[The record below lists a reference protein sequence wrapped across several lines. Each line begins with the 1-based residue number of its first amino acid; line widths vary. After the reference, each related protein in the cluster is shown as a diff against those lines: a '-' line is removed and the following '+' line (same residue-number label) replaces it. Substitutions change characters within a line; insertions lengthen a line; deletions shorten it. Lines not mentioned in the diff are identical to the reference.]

1 MPYPVVMTVF
11 PPADVRVLI
20 RDERR
25 LIETSPHGN
34 IRIGIGY
41 PNRYHVALSSLA
53 HQWIAGLASR
63 IPDVGV
69 DRFYADPEFGG
80 RTVVHGIPLG
90 DLDILAFTCSFE
102 PDAAHLLEILD
113 RAGIPLRSSDRG
125 ARRPLVVVGGPVAS
139 INPLPL
145 SPAVDVFCLGAAEIL
160 LPLLHRVLTTTPS
173 RERALEELAS
183 LDGFFVPRHH
193 LDAEGRPRGRRR
205 RLEKRNR
212 HMAST
217 DFVPMSH
224 IVTPHTEYS
233 GRGLIEMS
241 RGCPEKCAYCWV
253 GFNYGR
259 LRSYP
264 AEAILERV
272 DRLSSVTRRIGFVA
286 TAVGDHPALPEIL
299 QQCLERD
306 LDVALSSLRIPAM
319 VPDVLRPLARSG
331 ARSVTIAPETGS
343 EELRRRLN
351 KPISND
357 RILEAVE
364 CAQEA
369 GIPGLKM
376 YFIIGLPGETD
387 ADIEAIVSLLRSTR
401 EILLRHGRRRGHIG
415 ALHAGVSILI
425 PKPYTPYAGVAM
437 LDAREARRRLR
448 ILRKN
453 LAGLPNFKLNTPSY
467 REAIW
472 QGYLGRAGVEA
483 FSALEARAEGAA
495 VAEILASRRSPVEAA
510 TTAPVVDDRPW
521 QFIGSA
527 PTRTP
532 EIETFNPRP

>member
-1 MPYPVVMTVF
+1 MPYAVGMTDSTSI
-11 PPADVRVLI
+11 DVRTLV

-25 LIETSPHGN
+25 LMETSPHGG

-63 IPDVGV
+63 VPDVGV
-69 DRFYADPEFGG
+69 DRFYADPSFEG
-80 RTVVHGIPLG
+80 RTFLHGIPLG
-90 DLDILAFTCSFE
+90 DLDVLAFTCSFE

-113 RAGIPLRSSDRG
+113 RAGIPRRSTERG
-125 ARRPLVVVGGPVAS
+125 PRRPLVVVGGPVAS

-145 SPAVDVFCLGAAEIL
+145 SPAVDVFCLGAGEIL
-160 LPLLHRVLTTTPS
+160 LPHLLRVLTEAPT
-173 RERALEELAS
+173 RRRALEELAS
-183 LDGFFVPRHH
+183 FDGFFVPRYH
-193 LDAEGRPRGRRR
+193 LDEKGRPMERRR
-205 RLEKRNR
+205 RLEKRDR
-212 HMAST
+212 HMAAP
-217 DFVPMSH
+217 DLVPVSH

-259 LRSYP
+259 LRIYP
-264 AEAILERV
+264 ADAILDRV
-272 DRLSSVTRRIGFVA
+272 DRLSKVTRRIGFVA
-286 TAVGDHPALPEIL
+286 TAVGDHPDLPAIL
-299 QQCLERD
+299 QRCLERD

-364 CAQEA
+364 YAQEA

-376 YFIIGLPGETD
+376 YFIVGLPGETD
-387 ADIEAIVSLLRSTR
+387 DDVEAIGALLRSTR
-401 EILLRHGRRRGHIG
+401 EIMLAHGRRRGHVG
-415 ALHAGVSILI
+415 PLHAGVSILI
-425 PKPYTPYAGVAM
+425 PKPYTPYSGVAM
-437 LDAREARRRLR
+437 LEAGEARRRLR
-448 ILRKN
+448 LLRKSI
-453 LAGLPNFKLNTPSY
+453 AGLPNFRLNTPSY
-467 REAIW
+467 REAVW
-472 QGYLGRAGVEA
+472 QGYLGRGGVEA
-483 FSALEARAEGAA
+483 FSALQMRADGRP

-510 TTAPVVDDRPW
+510 TVDPPGDDRPW
-521 QFIGSA
+521 EFIGSA
-527 PTRTP
+527 PIRSSRS
-532 EIETFNPRP
+532 ERFSPRP